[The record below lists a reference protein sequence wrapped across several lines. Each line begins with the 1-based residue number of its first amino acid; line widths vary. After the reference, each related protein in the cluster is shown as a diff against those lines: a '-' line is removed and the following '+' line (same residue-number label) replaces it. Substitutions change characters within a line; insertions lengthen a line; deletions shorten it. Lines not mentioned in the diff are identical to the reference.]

1 VSVTTPAAA
10 PVVALV
16 GNPNCG
22 KTALFNALTG
32 SRQKVANYPGVT
44 VEKKVGPLTTP
55 AGRTVRIVDL
65 PGTYSLRARS
75 PDEEVTRD
83 IVLGRTQSDVTPDL
97 IVCVADASNLRL
109 ALRLVLE
116 LKQVGRPVMLSL
128 NMMDIA
134 RKRGIEIDIEKL
146 GRELGLPVVSSVAVR
161 RGGTD
166 ALLAEIDR
174 RLAAAQAATG
184 TLWTTPD
191 ATALRRAQKEADRIL
206 ASVVKGQGKPDS
218 LTTRVDAV
226 LLHPVAGLV
235 VLLAILFVMF
245 QAVFAWAQPGMD
257 AIEAIF
263 HFLSA
268 LVARLP
274 LPDLLKSFLKD
285 GLIGGVGSVIVFLP
299 QIVIL
304 FFFILLLEDLGYMAR
319 AAFLMDR
326 IMGGAGLH
334 GRAFI
339 PLLSSFACAIPG
351 VMATRVIDDR
361 RDRLTTILVAPLMTC
376 SARIPVYTLI
386 IGAFI
391 PDREVWGFV
400 GLQGLVMFG
409 LYTLGIASALAVSF
423 VVKRLI
429 WRGKSG
435 EPFML
440 ELPDY
445 KLPQAK
451 SLAIGLWTRATIFL
465 KRAGTIILSM
475 MFLIWVLASF
485 PQPPEGASE
494 PAINYSLAARIGT
507 AIQPLTEPLGFN
519 WQINVALIPG
529 MAAREVAVGSLGT
542 IYAISGGEEATDKIA
557 QALSSQWSLAT
568 ALAFLAWYV
577 FAPQCASTLAV
588 IRRETGGWRW
598 LWVTFFYMLA
608 LAYVAAFLTYRI
620 AIAFGGG

>member
-1 VSVTTPAAA
+1 MSTATPTI
-10 PVVALV
+10 ALV

-32 SRQKVANYPGVT
+32 GRQKVANYPGVT
-44 VEKKVGPLTTP
+44 VEKKTGRLTTP
-55 AGRTVRIVDL
+55 AGRTLQIVDL

-75 PDEEVTRD
+75 PDEVITRD
-83 IVLGRTQSDVTPDL
+83 AVLGLLEGEAAPDL
-97 IVCVADASNLRL
+97 IVCVADATNLRL
-109 ALRLVLE
+109 ALRLALE
-116 LKQVGRPVMLSL
+116 LKRVGRPVMLSL

-134 RKRGIEIDIEKL
+134 RKRGIEIDADRL
-146 GRELGLPVVSSVAVR
+146 AHELGVPVVSSIAVR
-161 RGGTD
+161 RGGID
-166 ALLAEIDR
+166 ALLAKIDSAVAN
-174 RLAAAQAATG
+174 LPVAGAASWHA
-184 TLWTTPD
+184 PD
-191 ATALRRAQKEADRIL
+191 AGELRSGQHEADRL
-206 ASVVKGQGKPDS
+206 LRAVVRRSGA
-218 LTTRVDAV
+218 RDAGTARADAM
-226 LLHPVAGLV
+226 LLHPVGGLLI
-235 VLLAILFVMF
+235 LLAILFVMF

-257 AIEAIF
+257 AIEAGF
-263 HFLSA
+263 HWLGS
-268 LVARLP
+268 LVDTVP

-285 GLIGGVGSVIVFLP
+285 GLIGGVGSVLVFLP

-304 FFFILLLEDLGYMAR
+304 FFFILVLEDLGYMAR

-351 VMATRVIDDR
+351 IMATRVIDDK

-391 PDREVWGFV
+391 PDREVWGFI

-409 LYTLGIASALAVSF
+409 LYATGIAGALSVSF
-423 VVKRLI
+423 VIKRLI
-429 WRGKSG
+429 WRDTPG

-445 KLPQAK
+445 KIPQLK
-451 SLAIGLWTRATIFL
+451 SLAIGLWTRAAIFI
-465 KRAGTIILSM
+465 KRAGTIILAM
-475 MFLIWVLASF
+475 MVLIWVLATF
-485 PQPPEGASE
+485 PQPPEGATE
-494 PAINYSLAARIGT
+494 PAISYSLAAMIGS
-507 AIQPLTEPLGFN
+507 AIQPLTAPLGFN

-542 IYAISGGEEATDKIA
+542 IYAISGGEEAADKIGQVIA
-557 QALSSQWSLAT
+557 GQWSLGT
-568 ALAFLAWYV
+568 ALALLAWYV

-588 IRRETGGWRW
+588 IRRETGSWKW
-598 LWVTFFYMLA
+598 MWVTFFYMLA
-608 LAYVAAFLTYRI
+608 LAYVAALITYQVAR
-620 AIAFGGG
+620 ALGAG